1 MKYRFRQKIIAG
13 FFRSLT
19 ALNKAW
25 VLIKKV
31 NHFLKSI
38 EVILVI
44 VALFFAYEAYLDTKE
59 QLKISKIELK
69 ANSLNNAWAI
79 LAARVPGNSGKVAAL
94 ELLAR
99 ERQDLYGIDM
109 SEVIDAGRKD
119 LAEEQNSLTEMVL
132 NSSAIYLVDLNLSL
146 DNIGHQAKLTG
157 AKFSGANLLG
167 ANFSGSDLTFANFKE
182 ADLEGA
188 SFRGA
193 HISGANFKGIKYFG
207 KIDFEDSYVFAK
219 DSHDTKLLPKFDER
233 FLVKLKKDKTYRV
246 TTTDEKK
253 LISDQ
258 VAHLD
263 KKIKTEKDQNI
274 LTKLEEQK
282 AKLLSEKWLKEDP
295 NGKIYKIEIT
305 PQILY

>member
-13 FFRSLT
+13 FFKSLT

-59 QLKISKIELK
+59 QLKISKMELK

-94 ELLAR
+94 ELLAK
-99 ERQDLYGIDM
+99 EQQDLYGIDM
-109 SEVIDAGRKD
+109 SEVIDVGRKD
-119 LAEEQNSLTEMVL
+119 LAEDKNSLMGAVL
-132 NSSAIYLVDLNLSL
+132 NPSAIYLVDLNLSL
-146 DNIGHQAKLTG
+146 DNIGYQAKLTG

-233 FLVKLKKDKTYRV
+233 FLVKLKEDKTYRV

-258 VAHLD
+258 VAKLD

-282 AKLLSEKWLKEDP
+282 TKLLSDKWLKEDP